1 MAYTSISKLCIILVG
16 TLAVFRSSTPVTA
29 DIAPSTLVLPA
40 RSVELQAALEEV
52 LAEASFS
59 SLVKRRLLSVSLVD
73 LSDPS
78 MVRYAGVDD
87 DHMRYAASLPKIGI
101 LLGLFDQI
109 DQGTIAYTPRLREQV
124 ERMIRHSSNPESTA
138 LLRLVGFQSVANT
151 LRNPRYQL
159 YSPDRNGGI
168 WVGRDYG
175 GWIGLWRPDPLH
187 GISHGATT
195 RQVARFFTMLD
206 QDRLVSP
213 WACTEMKRILG
224 ESEFHHKFVL
234 GLERERPGSRIYRK
248 SGTWKNW
255 HADAALVERD
265 GKKYVAVAL
274 LESPAGASVLPEL
287 IVRLDDLIHSST
299 PRSAE
304 TVE

>member
-1 MAYTSISKLCIILVG
+1 MAYSNISKLCLVLVG
-16 TLAVFRSSTPVTA
+16 ALGVFQSATPATA
-29 DIAPSTLVLPA
+29 HIAPATLVLPP
-40 RSVELQAALEEV
+40 RSEELQAGLEKV
-52 LAEASFS
+52 LARAPFRD
-59 SLVKRRLLSVSLVD
+59 LVRRGLLSVSLVD
-73 LSDPS
+73 LTDPGT
-78 MVRYAGVDD
+78 VRYAGVDD

-109 DQGTIAYTPRLREQV
+109 DRGTIPYTPELRHRV
-124 ERMIRHSSNPESTA
+124 ERMIRHSNNAESTT
-138 LLRLVGFQSVANT
+138 LLRLIGFETVAAT
-151 LRNPRYQL
+151 LEDPRYQL
-159 YSPDRNGGI
+159 YSRERNGGI

-175 GWIGLWRPDPLH
+175 GWIGLWRRDPLH

-195 RQVARFFTMLD
+195 RQVARFFVMLD

-213 WACTEMKRILG
+213 WACAEMKRVLG
-224 ESEFHHKFVL
+224 ESEIHHKFVL

-274 LESPAGASVLPEL
+274 LESPTGGKVLPKL
-287 IVRLDDLIHSST
+287 IVGLDDLI
-299 PRSAE
+299 PPAPPLE
-304 TVE
+304 